1 MQAIN
6 LIIHNTAMEQHPN
19 KGGGVGGRGG
29 GGGGS
34 NN

>member
-6 LIIHNTAMEQHPN
+6 LIIHNTAMEHPN
-19 KGGGVGGRGG
+19 KEGG
-29 GGGGS
+29 GGGGGGRWGGG